1 MNNISKI
8 SFMAKP
14 GAEVMRR
21 VRNDCNSDET
31 RINKF
36 QDNFHNTFDE
46 NLDENTVVDVD
57 EKEQY
62 VFSHLKFPDIFYKS
76 DRVLDRGRGNDFQSA
91 VIMACPAVLKSV
103 EHKMI
108 RTIIAE
114 SVKSGISFDTI
125 NKMADSNIKNKEV
138 KKYFLDNINIA
149 RRIKEENPESNLTFD
164 EFDEMDMIIFE
175 ELAETPGTPEYKMAH
190 GDFSLL
196 PGYE

>member
-14 GAEVMRR
+14 GTEVMRR
-21 VRNDCNSDET
+21 VTIDCNGNET

-36 QDNFHNTFDE
+36 LNNFYNTFDE

-62 VFSHLKFPDIFYKS
+62 VFYHLKFPDIFYKS
-76 DRVLDRGRGNDFQSA
+76 DRVLDRGRGNNFQEA
-91 VIMACPAVLKSV
+91 VVMACPAVLKSV
-103 EHKMI
+103 EHKMV

-125 NKMADSNIKNKEV
+125 NKTADSNIKNKEL

-149 RRIKEENPESNLTFD
+149 RRIKAENPESNLTLE
-164 EFDEMDMIIFE
+164 EFDVMEMIIFE

>member
-1 MNNISKI
+1 
-8 SFMAKP
+8 MAKP

-21 VRNDCNSDET
+21 VRIDCNSDET

-36 QDNFHNTFDE
+36 LNNFHKTFDN

-57 EKEQY
+57 KKEQY
-62 VFSHLKFPDIFYKS
+62 VFSHLKFPGIFYKS
-76 DRVLDRGRGNDFQSA
+76 DRILDRGRGNDFQSA
-91 VIMACPAVLKSV
+91 VIMACPAVLESV

-125 NKMADSNIKNKEV
+125 NKTADSNIKNKEL

-149 RRIKEENPESNLTFD
+149 RRIKAENPESNLTLE
-164 EFDEMDMIIFE
+164 EFDVMEMIIFE

-190 GDFSLL
+190 CNIFLTAD
-196 PGYE
+196 YE